1 MLLSTSRAHDWASN
15 AASRTT
21 APVVVAAVVVAA
33 VVVSAVV
40 VAAVVVAA
48 VVVAVVVVVAAAVST
63 GAGFDWLRHRSTST
77 AVIAAF
83 VAPTGA
89 GAARAGAGG
98 GGAPLASFSCWRGV
112 VLAGGDGSLG
122 AAARGAGAASSGF
135 DADAAVAGWAG
146 STCRWAT
153 GTSEGPATP
162 ESCGGD
168 RPHNGVEHGG
178 SDGGDGAGGR
188 GAQNQRLRDRDAGRE
203 RARERSAILAGPLTA
218 CVKNKLA
225 LPARRARRRV
235 APVGRRGASFRVSP
249 SPRPSARA
257 RCRKA
262 SPDDRSRRLA

>member
-40 VAAVVVAA
+40 VVVAA
-48 VVVAVVVVVAAAVST
+48 VVVAVVVVAAAVST

-112 VLAGGDGSLG
+112 VSAGGDGSLG

-178 SDGGDGAGGR
+178 SDGGDGAGG
-188 GAQNQRLRDRDAGRE
+188 GGLRISDFAIETRDANE
-203 RARERSAILAGPLTA
+203 LANDPRSLQDP
-218 CVKNKLA
+218 
-225 LPARRARRRV
+225 
-235 APVGRRGASFRVSP
+235 
-249 SPRPSARA
+249 
-257 RCRKA
+257 
-262 SPDDRSRRLA
+262 